1 MPFFRQQP
9 KCEGFTLIEVMI
21 ALVILAVGILA
32 LGTMQIVSIRTNA
45 FSSEMTYSTMLA
57 QQRMEILRNLAY
69 NDTDLNSGHHDELP
83 TIIGDKGAS
92 YTVTW
97 DVDTSV
103 ADMKT
108 ITVDITWQSLRLG
121 DASEAADV
129 KTTFQ
134 TIISE
139 P

>member
-129 KTTFQ
+129 KTTFK

>member
-69 NDTDLNSGHHDELP
+69 DDPALDSGNHALVP
-83 TIIGDKGAS
+83 IIGDKGAS
-92 YTVTW
+92 YTVAW

-129 KTTFQ
+129 KTTFK